1 MYHVRRGKAGYI
13 MAKRVKK
20 FLPTN
25 PFRYD
30 VWKLVNREVFASE
43 AQWQHP
49 MQIVCD
55 IDKTYLESH
64 YETLRGMARIMLEN
78 AMDKITVAGARELL
92 RALKFQDHPRICAAG
107 VTVPL
112 HFVSSS
118 PPQLR
123 AVLEHKIGM
132 DYLSCASNSFKD
144 QIYNLKKAKFSLLKQ
159 QVSYKVAAILALA
172 STCTNLKQLILIGDN
187 AESDPYIYM
196 LVKYILT
203 ARISR
208 ADSTACLGVMG
219 ISAEMA
225 GELFA
230 RLDCFEAKAVQPP
243 QVLIAIRRA
252 HLALPQPSS
261 PLVQDI
267 FWFEHYLHLA
277 IMLSELGYIQP
288 TGLCQ
293 FLTEAVTHSRLDL
306 RWAAEQLQ
314 QARAYYQQGSAAAR
328 GYYLR
333 ESGTASALDSPL
345 LPQLL
350 QQMVAPANPGQDPD
364 GQDAAPPVLPYDAK
378 LSSAEFVAA
387 FQAWF
392 ESRQHMRQDSP

>member
-1 MYHVRRGKAGYI
+1 
-13 MAKRVKK
+13 MAKGVKK
-20 FLPTN
+20 FLPGLPRIQATN

-92 RALKFQDHPRICAAG
+92 RALKFQDHPLTCQAG

-123 AVLEHKIGM
+123 GVLEHKIGM
-132 DYLSCASNSFKD
+132 DQLSCASNSFKD
-144 QIYNLKKAKFSLLKQ
+144 QIYNLKKAKFSFLKQ
-159 QVSYKVAAILALA
+159 QVTYKVAAILALA

-187 AESDPYIYM
+187 AESDPYIYT

-208 ADSTACLGVMG
+208 ADSIACLGVMG
-219 ISAEMA
+219 ISADMA
-225 GELFA
+225 SELFA
-230 RLDCFEAKAVQPP
+230 RLECFESKVAQPP
-243 QVLIAIRRA
+243 QVLITIRLA
-252 HLALPQPSS
+252 HPAKPQRSL

-277 IMLSELGYIQP
+277 MMLSELGYIHP
-288 TGLCQ
+288 PGLCQ
-293 FLTEAVTHSRLDL
+293 FLTESMTHSRLEL
-306 RWAAEQLQ
+306 RWAYAQWQLALTQ
-314 QARAYYQQGSAAAR
+314 YHPAAGAYYV
-328 GYYLR
+328 R
-333 ESGTASALDSPL
+333 EPTTASALASPL
-345 LPQLL
+345 LKTWFQE
-350 QQMVAPANPGQDPD
+350 MMDPARNDLASQEPGPPELPD
-364 GQDAAPPVLPYDAK
+364 DAK
-378 LSSAEFVAA
+378 LAPAEFVAA
-387 FQAWF
+387 FRAWF
-392 ESRQHMRQDSP
+392 ESRQQTSQDRT